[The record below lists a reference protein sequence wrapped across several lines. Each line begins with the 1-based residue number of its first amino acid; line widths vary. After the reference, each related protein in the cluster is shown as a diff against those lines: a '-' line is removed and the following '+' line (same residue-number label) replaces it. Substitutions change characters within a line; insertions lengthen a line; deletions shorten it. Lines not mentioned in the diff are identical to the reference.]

1 MPGQFAAVHE
11 SLVVQVFGRRHDD
24 PFPRGV
30 AAGVQKAPRH
40 EVAGSWAPAVLR
52 GLWGF
57 DGGAGFE
64 GGCNTDRMR
73 PADQPTGEIGS
84 V

>member
-1 MPGQFAAVHE
+1 MPEFVAAHE
-11 SLVVQVFGRRHDD
+11 SVPVQVFGRRHDE
-24 PFPRGV
+24 PFHMLWRP
-30 AAGVQKAPRH
+30 ASKKAPRH
-40 EVAGSWAPAVLR
+40 EVAGSLALAVQR
-52 GLWGF
+52 ALWGF
-57 DGGAGFE
+57 DGGAELE

>member
-1 MPGQFAAVHE
+1 
-11 SLVVQVFGRRHDD
+11 VQR
-24 PFPRGV
+24 
-30 AAGVQKAPRH
+30 A
-40 EVAGSWAPAVLR
+40 
-52 GLWGF
+52 LWGF
-57 DGGAGFE
+57 DGGAELE